1 MQAIAAVS
9 VAAQEGAESV
19 APQEAAQVLQV
30 AESVAPD
37 HLSRKSGPVLQVA
50 VLVAAEEAP
59 ARGQWAAEVRK
70 SCCRQKCMCRLEGS
84 PAHIVIEGNKNVLR
98 AIYFPYIYHPDA
110 WAHTEPTCNSSQRQH
125 QP

>member
-37 HLSRKSGPVLQVA
+37 QSGPVLHVA
-50 VLVAAEEAP
+50 VLVAAEETP
-59 ARGQWAAEVRK
+59 ARGQWLAEVRK
-70 SCCRQKCMCRLEGS
+70 RCCRQRCMCRLEGS